1 MPRAT
6 VGGSRKLAGAL
17 DEPCN
22 WLGEFLAPSGPSCGS
37 SISLAC
43 TCARL
48 ASTKGSPPGA
58 WGIGFGPFLFFG
70 MLSVDVSRGIAFVLA
85 ALGGAAIF
93 LFVRINGD
101 DERRRET
108 P

>member
-1 MPRAT
+1 MHLRP
-6 VGGSRKLAGAL
+6 
-17 DEPCN
+17 
-22 WLGEFLAPSGPSCGS
+22 PS
-37 SISLAC
+37 IDKVTA
-43 TCARL
+43 
-48 ASTKGSPPGA
+48 GA
-58 WGIGFGPFLFFG
+58 WGIGFGLFFG

-93 LFVRINGD
+93 LFVRINGE

>member
-1 MPRAT
+1 
-6 VGGSRKLAGAL
+6 
-17 DEPCN
+17 
-22 WLGEFLAPSGPSCGS
+22 
-37 SISLAC
+37 
-43 TCARL
+43 
-48 ASTKGSPPGA
+48 
-58 WGIGFGPFLFFG
+58 

-93 LFVRINGD
+93 LFVRINGE